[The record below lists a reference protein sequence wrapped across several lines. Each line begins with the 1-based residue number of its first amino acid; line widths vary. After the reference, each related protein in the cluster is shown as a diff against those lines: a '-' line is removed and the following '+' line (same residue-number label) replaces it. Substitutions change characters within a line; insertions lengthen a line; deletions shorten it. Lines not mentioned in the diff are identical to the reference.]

1 MTWTDAIQGTIRQWT
16 DIREAVEVAD
26 TVTLLTEINAV
37 CDLCEKSDTEAGNPI
52 ERCRYCLFYQQFG
65 GCQEV
70 SGRMSE
76 AVVEK
81 DWDRVRHLI
90 DEMIHGLQ
98 KLQLPVESSPLPV
111 M

>member
-1 MTWTDAIQGTIRQWT
+1 MTWTEAIQGTIRQWT
-16 DIREAVEVAD
+16 VIREAVGVAD

-37 CDLCEKSDTEAGNPI
+37 CDLCEKSETEAGNGI
-52 ERCRYCLFYQQFG
+52 ERCQYCLFYQQFG

-81 DWDRVRHLI
+81 DWDRLLHLI
-90 DEMIHGLQ
+90 DEMVQGLR
-98 KLQLPVESSPLPV
+98 KLELPAKPSALAVV
-111 M
+111 

>member
-16 DIREAVEVAD
+16 DIRAAVGVAD

-37 CDLCEKSDTEAGNPI
+37 CDLCEKSEAEAGNGI

-90 DEMIHGLQ
+90 DETIHGLRR
-98 KLQLPVESSPLPV
+98 LALPAERSPLPV